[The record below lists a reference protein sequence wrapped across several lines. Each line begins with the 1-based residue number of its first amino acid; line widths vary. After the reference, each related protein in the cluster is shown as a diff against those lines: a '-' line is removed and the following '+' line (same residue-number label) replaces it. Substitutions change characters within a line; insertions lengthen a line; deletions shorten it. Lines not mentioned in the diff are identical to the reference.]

1 MNYLNDPHNSEPEEY
16 WPQTWLDT
24 IEEIYRLTGRD
35 ETGRPRD
42 LPNNNYTTK
51 H

>member
-16 WPQTWLDT
+16 WPQTWHDT
-24 IEEIYRLTGRD
+24 IDEILRLTD
-35 ETGRPRD
+35 KTAQPAQD
-42 LPNNNYTTK
+42 QDNNYTTR